1 MPGLSSQGAS
11 GSSSGMANSPG
22 SSSIDT
28 VGSPDGKL
36 IGNFFYSIILLID
49 LY

>member
-1 MPGLSSQGAS
+1 MPGLSSQGGAS
-11 GSSSGMANSPG
+11 GSNSGMAGSPG

-36 IGNFFYSIILLID
+36 IGNFFI
-49 LY
+49 